1 MANALTGDFDVVA
14 EFAVAA
20 ANRVL
25 AAMHRLERFP
35 HSLSIRVDD
44 TVRPRPDINTPAI
57 VGAID
62 AFGDPV
68 VNPHHIGNPNPFPGA
83 LVATDAVYSGL
94 DAIVNPGVMAPPGA
108 TVPSLLKGTAQLQVF
123 PPTIEIPDGSGKNV
137 RVKMDM
143 MSRYF
148 PDPQTSRLAEFIRGD
163 LQIIAAVNQVA
174 SQTGNVVDIDVKANS
189 VWISFTPT
197 WSSSPI
203 AAEDLAAID
212 LLIRNALKTSFLPS
226 NATLPPSI
234 KHMQFKTLFG
244 PPGALAVLLNEG
256 AAVGNPA
263 SANNVFLGGSDDFA
277 FAASSDFIR
286 AAFQPTIDR
295 ILSQPIDPVS
305 FVYSTWIHT
314 WHITY
319 SVTLNSIT
327 LDFENGDMVLTI
339 KGHAHTGT
347 SWMPDFDFTV
357 RQLLG
362 LSPNGATADLVLG
375 DSSLDTSS
383 WVVNLFKGPALDAI
397 RRVRDGAFADSGANA
412 TVSDMLNANSNLGGL
427 LDSLLQPISQKA
439 TGHYHPAQ
447 YGLAYTSIDIL
458 TSGIVLHGTL
468 SVSQWPV
475 PYVEFERIPAVTTGG
490 LAGDAG
496 LFSGGPDYSA
506 LKTWIPGGIV
516 QRYEW
521 SMHGQQQPFL
531 VDANRFVYIHPP
543 PQVSSSAMSASASSA
558 TDAAS
563 SFPATVASD
572 GVSVP
577 GYLQLCLTVK
587 GTRLSASGPVAAQP
601 VSASVCGFNR
611 FPIVDGL
618 ALAASGSA
626 PLVALAAAGPQ
637 GEVEVGGH
645 TTAAVGG
652 GAPNL
657 IVHFADDKSA
667 ANLNVLAR
675 ALMQSGR
682 VDATTAVLALLS
694 EAQIAKS
701 RYVPG
706 VVYSDDESGRW
717 ERALG
722 IKPSRRPATFVL
734 DPKRKVLWQQ
744 EGEIDGQALAATLRK
759 VLVAVDPV
767 RAMMLASNARIG
779 RPPPNFL
786 FDYAPGISLALR
798 KLVGRPATLVFWKSS
813 SKQSIQRV
821 RDLQGARDGKAPA
834 LTLAINDGDSP
845 DVAMRT
851 AKENRLTA
859 NIVTDPTR
867 EIARAYGVTAWPTTV
882 FIDATG
888 IVTGVHFGLH
898 DEAMATKPHGSNR
911 E

>member
-35 HSLSIRVDD
+35 HSMSIRVDD
-44 TVRPRPDINTPAI
+44 TVRPRPDIISPAI

-68 VNPHHIGNPNPFPGA
+68 VNPHHIGTPDPFPGA
-83 LVATDAVYSGL
+83 LVATNALYSGL
-94 DAIVNPGVMAPPGA
+94 DAIVNAGVMAPPGA

-123 PPTIEIPDGSGKNV
+123 PPTIEIADGSGKNV

-148 PDPQTSRLAEFIRGD
+148 PDPQTSRLAEFIRGE

-189 VWISFTPT
+189 VWIGFTPA

-203 AAEDLAAID
+203 VAEDLAAIE
-212 LLIRNALKTSFLPS
+212 LLVRNALKTSFLPS
-226 NATLPPSI
+226 NATLPPSV

-263 SANNVFLGGSDDFA
+263 SANNIFISGSDDFA
-277 FAASSDFIR
+277 FAASSDFIH
-286 AAFQPTIDR
+286 AAFQPTIDK
-295 ILSQPIDPVS
+295 ILNQPIDPVS

-319 SVTLNSIT
+319 SITLSSIT
-327 LDFENGDMVLTI
+327 LDLENGDMALTI

-362 LSPNGATADLVLG
+362 LSPNGASADLIIG

-397 RRVRDGAFADSGANA
+397 RKVRDGAFAESGASG

-427 LDSLLQPISQKA
+427 LDSLLQPISRKA
-439 TGHYHPAQ
+439 NAHFHPAQ
-447 YGLAYTSIDIL
+447 YSLAYTSIDIL

-468 SVSQWPV
+468 SVSQWPA
-475 PYVEFERIPAVTTGG
+475 PYVEFERIPAVTGGG

-506 LKTWIPGGIV
+506 LKTWIPGGVV

-521 SMHGQQQPFL
+521 STQGQPQPFL

-543 PQVSSSAMSASASSA
+543 PQVSSAAVATSATSA
-558 TDAAS
+558 TDAVS
-563 SFPATVASD
+563 PLPATVASD
-572 GVSVP
+572 GMTTVP
-577 GYLQLCLTVK
+577 GYLQLCLTVR
-587 GTRLSASGPVAAQP
+587 GTRLSASGPVVAQP
-601 VSASVCGFNR
+601 VAASVCGYNR
-611 FPIVDGL
+611 FPLVDGL
-618 ALAASGSA
+618 GLATDGSA
-626 PLVALAAAGPQ
+626 PLVALASAGPQ
-637 GEVEVGGH
+637 GQVEVGGH
-645 TTAAVGG
+645 TTAAIGS

-667 ANLNVLAR
+667 GNLNVLAR
-675 ALMQSGR
+675 ALAESGR
-682 VDATTAVLALLS
+682 TDATTAILALLS
-694 EAQIAKS
+694 EGQLAKS

-706 VVYSDDESGRW
+706 VVYSDDVSGSW

-722 IKPSRRPATFVL
+722 VKPSRRPVTFIL
-734 DPKRKVLWQQ
+734 DPKRKVLWQH
-744 EGEIDGQALAATLRK
+744 EGEIDGQTLTATLRK
-759 VLVAVDPV
+759 VLVAAKPV
-767 RAMMLASNARIG
+767 REIMLASNARIG
-779 RPPPNFL
+779 QAPPNFL
-786 FDYAPGISLALR
+786 FEYAPGNNLALR
-798 KLVGRPATLVFWKSS
+798 KLVGRPAILVFWKSS

-821 RDLQGARDGKAPA
+821 RDLQGVRNGEGSPA
-834 LTLAINDGDSP
+834 VLAINDGDSP
-845 DVAMRT
+845 EMANRV

-859 NIVTDPTR
+859 NIVTDPAGA
-867 EIARAYGVTAWPTTV
+867 IARAYGVTAWPTTV
-882 FIDATG
+882 FIDAMG
-888 IVTGVHFGLH
+888 IVTGVRFGLH
-898 DEAMATKPHGSNR
+898 GEAMAAQPHRSN
-911 E
+911 